1 MQRLK
6 LEVSLRER
14 TGKGAARKLRSAGQV
29 PAVFYGRGQEAIH
42 VQIPVILLERVVR
55 GAANALIDLEGPKQV
70 AKKPVLIKDLQ
81 RDPSTRKLLHCD
93 LFAVDMSEKLTVDV
107 PIHYVGRPKGVVE
120 EGGVLEPLH
129 RTLEISCMPLAI
141 PESVEIDVSALA
153 IGDTIHLRDV
163 ILPDSAEALA
173 DADLSLVHVVAPRV
187 EEEEP
192 VEGEEEE
199 AAEGAEAAEAAPE
212 GEAPAEDGG
221 ES

>member
-1 MQRLK
+1 MERLK
-6 LEVSLRER
+6 LEVSLREG

-29 PAVFYGRGQEAIH
+29 PAVFYGRGQEAVH
-42 VQIPVILLERVVR
+42 VQIPAVLLERAVH
-55 GAANALIDLEGPKQV
+55 GGANALIDLQGPKQV

-93 LFAVDMSEKLTVDV
+93 LFAVDLSEKLTVDV
-107 PIHYVGRPKGVVE
+107 PIHYVGRAKGVVE
-120 EGGVLEPLH
+120 QDGVLEPLH
-129 RTLEISCMPLAI
+129 RTIEVSCMPLAI

-163 ILPDSAEALA
+163 VLPDDAEALG
-173 DADLSLVHVVAPRV
+173 DADLSLIHVVAPRV

-192 VEGEEEE
+192 KEEEE
-199 AAEGAEAAEAAPE
+199 EVVAEGAEAAEAAPE
-212 GEAPAEDGG
+212 AEAPAKDGG